1 MKAGCNIALIGFG
14 AIGVPIADLLYK
26 KYADQFYLIASGA
39 IRQNLEATEI
49 TINGSR
55 FTPKIVSTK
64 EEINGELDVLIVC
77 VKNYDLESAL
87 KDIKCVVTKK
97 TKILPLQNG
106 IFSYEFFKSKFPDR
120 VVLEGYVQGPNT
132 YWKEAAYYYQNAG
145 AMHIGSSNE
154 QWQAEAHAV
163 YDWLKAAQIDVYF
176 ETNIRYMVWKKWMLN
191 VAGNSV
197 TALTGA
203 DYSMFKYYGEL
214 QQICISAM
222 EEFLK
227 VAEAEQVPLGVNDI
241 QDIIEYYVSYN
252 GSKKTSML
260 MDVLNERK
268 TENDYL
274 AGTLLTIAERHALKL
289 PVIHTLYK
297 LVEAKERVY
306 MEGKGCIMMKYLFRE
321 GVTYSDGLKKA
332 MQDIDKKMSSVEYA
346 RSVNAG
352 NVSALQELLKYA
364 IHHTAYYS
372 GIREDGV
379 CLSDFPVMNKTILN
393 EHYDE
398 IMVHAYDGQP
408 THKMH
413 TSGSTGIPFTVI
425 QDLAKRERHI
435 ADLKYFGTMA
445 GYLDQDPM
453 CYLRAKPTATLVEQ
467 ERDNIWQLD
476 ICNLNEK
483 NLTEYYHVMV
493 EKKCTALMAYPS
505 TLETA
510 VDFWS
515 AHFTNNSC
523 ISTIISTSE
532 ALTDE
537 VKDKLRAFFG
547 DNVGVYARYSNTENG
562 ILGQEIG
569 KSGLYHL
576 NWASYYFEI
585 LKLESDEPAEDGELG
600 RIVVTDL
607 FNKAF
612 PMIRYDTGD
621 VAKMHRESRDK
632 LPVLTELYGR
642 RMDLIYDTKGEVVSP
657 FLLCRTM
664 RLSKGIEQWQFI
676 QETATEYTLRITANT
691 DVKPS
696 CEKEVESFKRTLG
709 ADAVIRIEYVEN
721 IPVMNSLKRKL
732 IVSNLQ

>member
-1 MKAGCNIALIGFG
+1 M
-14 AIGVPIADLLYK
+14 
-26 KYADQFYLIASGA
+26 
-39 IRQNLEATEI
+39 
-49 TINGSR
+49 
-55 FTPKIVSTK
+55 
-64 EEINGELDVLIVC
+64 
-77 VKNYDLESAL
+77 
-87 KDIKCVVTKK
+87 
-97 TKILPLQNG
+97 
-106 IFSYEFFKSKFPDR
+106 
-120 VVLEGYVQGPNT
+120 
-132 YWKEAAYYYQNAG
+132 
-145 AMHIGSSNE
+145 
-154 QWQAEAHAV
+154 
-163 YDWLKAAQIDVYF
+163 
-176 ETNIRYMVWKKWMLN
+176 
-191 VAGNSV
+191 
-197 TALTGA
+197 
-203 DYSMFKYYGEL
+203 
-214 QQICISAM
+214 
-222 EEFLK
+222 
-227 VAEAEQVPLGVNDI
+227 
-241 QDIIEYYVSYN
+241 
-252 GSKKTSML
+252 
-260 MDVLNERK
+260 
-268 TENDYL
+268 
-274 AGTLLTIAERHALKL
+274 
-289 PVIHTLYK
+289 
-297 LVEAKERVY
+297 
-306 MEGKGCIMMKYLFRE
+306 
-321 GVTYSDGLKKA
+321 
-332 MQDIDKKMSSVEYA
+332 
-346 RSVNAG
+346 
-352 NVSALQELLKYA
+352 
-364 IHHTAYYS
+364 
-372 GIREDGV
+372 
-379 CLSDFPVMNKTILN
+379 
-393 EHYDE
+393 
-398 IMVHAYDGQP
+398 
-408 THKMH
+408 
-413 TSGSTGIPFTVI
+413 
-425 QDLAKRERHI
+425 
-435 ADLKYFGTMA
+435 
-445 GYLDQDPM
+445 
-453 CYLRAKPTATLVEQ
+453 
-467 ERDNIWQLD
+467 D